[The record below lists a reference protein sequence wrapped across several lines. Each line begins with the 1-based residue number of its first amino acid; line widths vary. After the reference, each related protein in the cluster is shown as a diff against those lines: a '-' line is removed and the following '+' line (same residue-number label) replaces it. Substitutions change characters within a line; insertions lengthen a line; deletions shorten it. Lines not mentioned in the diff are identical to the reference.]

1 MAKILLVKER
11 LDGKGDPKYFV
22 YEQEVWNKN
31 KALMVGVKGDYRY
44 RQGEKKD
51 LEAYAKATG
60 KTVETKEKDPEKQPD
75 PKVDKTK

>member
-31 KALMVGVKGDYRY
+31 KHLMTGVKGDYRY

-60 KTVETKEKDPEKQPD
+60 KTVETKEKETEKQPEA
-75 PKVDKTK
+75 KANKTK